1 MKKPFLYILPFLL
14 LSSLAWAESELP
26 ECEGTDYRQWTNCQG
41 TMTLPDGN
49 KYVGEWKDGQW
60 HGQGTMTLPDG
71 KLAWAEN
78 QLPECE
84 GTDYRQWTNCQ
95 GTWNENN
102 ILTYMTWANGQ
113 KYVGEWKDGKYHGQG
128 TYTWPDGKKYVGEW
142 KDGKYHGPGTID
154 GRVIDAGI
162 WKDNKLVSELSECEG
177 SPATDGKL
185 AWAESQLPECEGT
198 DYRQWTNCQG
208 TWNENNILTYMTR
221 SDGEKYVGE
230 WKDGKYHGQGTCTW
244 PDGKK
249 YVGEWKDGKYH
260 GQGTWTPDMAL
271 SEKWTNCYGNHTF
284 TDEDGSSFKYVGEW
298 KDGKKHGQGTWTSPD
313 GGYVG
318 EFKDG
323 KRHGRGAYT
332 NSGGYQYFG
341 EWKDGKE
348 HGQGSSIL
356 ETDGCDGEF
365 RDGDYIPGSGVC
377 WY

>member
-1 MKKPFLYILPFLL
+1 MKKPLLYILPFLL

-177 SPATDGKL
+177 SPATDMALSEK
-185 AWAESQLPECEGT
+185 
-198 DYRQWTNCQG
+198 WTNCYG
-208 TWNENNILTYMTR
+208 NYTFTDEDWV
-221 SDGEKYVGE
+221 SVKYVGE
-230 WKDGKYHGQGTCTW
+230 WKDGKYHGQGTFTRFSGSGC
-244 PDGKK
+244 GSYREQ
-249 YVGEWKDGKYH
+249 YVGEW
-260 GQGTWTPDMAL
+260 
-271 SEKWTNCYGNHTF
+271 
-284 TDEDGSSFKYVGEW
+284 
-298 KDGKKHGQGTWTSPD
+298 
-313 GGYVG
+313 
-318 EFKDG
+318 KDG

-356 ETDGCDGEF
+356 GWQNDGCDGEF

-377 WY
+377 WN

>member
-177 SPATDGKL
+177 SPATDMALSEK
-185 AWAESQLPECEGT
+185 
-198 DYRQWTNCQG
+198 WTNCYG
-208 TWNENNILTYMTR
+208 NYTFTDEDR
-221 SDGEKYVGE
+221 VSVKYVGE
-230 WKDGKYHGQGTCTW
+230 WKDGKYHGQGTFTRFSGSGC
-244 PDGKK
+244 GSYREQ
-249 YVGEWKDGKYH
+249 YVGEWKDGKRH
-260 GQGTWTPDMAL
+260 GQ
-271 SEKWTNCYGNHTF
+271 
-284 TDEDGSSFKYVGEW
+284 
-298 KDGKKHGQGTWTSPD
+298 
-313 GGYVG
+313 
-318 EFKDG
+318 
-323 KRHGRGAYT
+323 GAYT
-332 NSGGYQYFG
+332 NFFGGYQYFG

-356 ETDGCDGEF
+356 GWQNDGCDGEF

-377 WY
+377 WH

>member
-14 LSSLAWAESELP
+14 LSSLAWAESE
-26 ECEGTDYRQWTNCQG
+26 
-41 TMTLPDGN
+41 
-49 KYVGEWKDGQW
+49 
-60 HGQGTMTLPDG
+60 
-71 KLAWAEN
+71 
-78 QLPECE
+78 LPECE

-177 SPATDGKL
+177 SPATD
-185 AWAESQLPECEGT
+185 
-198 DYRQWTNCQG
+198 
-208 TWNENNILTYMTR
+208 
-221 SDGEKYVGE
+221 
-230 WKDGKYHGQGTCTW
+230 
-244 PDGKK
+244 
-249 YVGEWKDGKYH
+249 
-260 GQGTWTPDMAL
+260 MAL
-271 SEKWTNCYGNHTF
+271 SEKWTNCYGTF
-284 TDEDGSSFKYVGEW
+284 TRFSGIGCGSYREQYVGEW
-298 KDGKKHGQGTWTSPD
+298 KDGKRHGQ
-313 GGYVG
+313 
-318 EFKDG
+318 
-323 KRHGRGAYT
+323 GAYT
-332 NSGGYQYFG
+332 NFFGGYQYFG

-356 ETDGCDGEF
+356 GWQNDGCDGEF

-377 WY
+377 WH